1 MASTRR
7 ANELRSPGLW
17 LVLAGL
23 AIGLGTFKRDIRHVS
38 LGIAAALYLSYAA
51 ARGVSIVADG
61 LPGPGLLIAMASEVL
76 LGIGG
81 TLLFWRQRSTAR

>member
-7 ANELRSPGLW
+7 DQSIWQTNCVRRGSGSFWPA
-17 LVLAGL
+17 
-23 AIGLGTFKRDIRHVS
+23 FKRDIRHVS